1 MSMVINVHDDLARR
15 LREAA
20 ARRCQSVEDVAT
32 TALEK
37 AFPRSEADQDWG
49 RRNQRRLELIRQ
61 STRRD
66 LTLPE
71 QVELDELQSCLD
83 ERFAWFDAGLLHQLE
98 EMKQAVQHLPTEP
111 PHE

>member
-15 LREAA
+15 LRAA
-20 ARRCQSVEDVAT
+20 ASRRCQSVEEVAT

-61 STRRD
+61 STRRE
-66 LTLPE
+66 LTPPE
-71 QVELDELQSCLD
+71 QVELDELQGCLD
-83 ERFAWFDAGLLHQLE
+83 ERFEWFDAGLLHQLE
-98 EMKQAVQHLPTEP
+98 EMKRGIQHLSIEP
-111 PHE
+111 SHE